1 MRDPLPFR
9 ALGGLLVALAAAASG
24 GCDGEKFDFRP
35 PWSAPSA
42 RDANAART
50 AVPEPIHLLLPQAV
64 RIHPFTGT
72 RTFDDSGGVKGID
85 VRIEAIDAYGDSTK
99 AFGKFHFALHEYQPG
114 RPDPKGRRIATW
126 EENLL
131 EPKKNLIHWDNITR
145 AYKFK
150 LQWYRPIP
158 VGSRF
163 ILVASFSSPFTQR
176 KFAERSFI
184 SGQ

>member
-1 MRDPLPFR
+1 
-9 ALGGLLVALAAAASG
+9 VAAASA

-99 AFGKFHFALHEYQPG
+99 AFGKFQFALHEYRPG

-126 EENLL
+126 EEDVL

-163 ILVASFSSPFTQR
+163 ILVVSFSSPFTER
-176 KFAERSFI
+176 RFAERSFI

>member
-9 ALGGLLVALAAAASG
+9 ALGGLLVAVAAASA

-99 AFGKFHFALHEYQPG
+99 AFGKFQFALHEYRPG

-126 EENLL
+126 EEDVL

-163 ILVASFSSPFTQR
+163 ILVVSFSSPFTER
-176 KFAERSFI
+176 RFAERSFI